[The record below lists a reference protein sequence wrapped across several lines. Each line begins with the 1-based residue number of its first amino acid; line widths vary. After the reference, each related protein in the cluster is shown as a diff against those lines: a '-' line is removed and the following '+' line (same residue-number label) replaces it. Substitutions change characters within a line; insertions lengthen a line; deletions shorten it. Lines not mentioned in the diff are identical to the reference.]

1 MRTLSFPRQPTEL
14 GAKLARDIVR
24 TRFIADHRD
33 HNALLRALREQ
44 GHSVEHAFCGESAMH
59 SMLVVDAIA
68 EENLRKASLRAL
80 ERKIESLSRKVE
92 ASLSASI
99 RRFNPSRLGGP
110 GAAGR
115 QRDQA
120 RASESRNIT
129 SGLINQLR
137 KEIARRGTQTQ
148 ISNTCSPAA

>member
-33 HNALLRALREQ
+33 HNALLLALREQ
-44 GHSVEHAFCGESAMH
+44 GHSIEHAFCGESAMY

-68 EENLRKASLRAL
+68 EENLRKAPLRAL
-80 ERKIESLSRKVE
+80 ERKIESLSCKVE

-99 RRFNPSRLGGP
+99 RRFNPGRLGGP

-129 SGLINQLR
+129 SGLINRLR
-137 KEIARRGTQTQ
+137 QEIARRDTQAQ
-148 ISNTCSPAA
+148 NSNTSSPAA

>member
-1 MRTLSFPRQPTEL
+1 
-14 GAKLARDIVR
+14 
-24 TRFIADHRD
+24 
-33 HNALLRALREQ
+33 
-44 GHSVEHAFCGESAMH
+44 MH